1 MAIEFNKSEWQ
12 FFVTALKEEARTI
25 LWEVGSNTD
34 PQTLINSV
42 LPELEAL
49 APREPGVEERPEEE
63 IWRQVRERLLKA
75 AYATRPHCIRCGTCC
90 KTGSPTL
97 MREDFHLFTKN
108 VLKPCHVVTIR
119 SGEWGYSNKDLQ
131 ASPVAHELI
140 KIREKPGEKTCIF
153 FENWDKSCS
162 IYESRP
168 RQCVLQECWNP
179 ENAEAALDDP
189 ISRKDL
195 LRATGPLWEII
206 ERHEE
211 KCSHEELN
219 RAMARLSATKGHTVE
234 EVLDLLRYDD
244 HVRQFVAETFGI
256 SQDDMVFFFGRPLS
270 YCIEAFGLKVEQ
282 QADGSF
288 LLTQVEQ
295 DERQ

>member
-1 MAIEFNKSEWQ
+1 MDKEFNKSEWQ

-34 PQTLINSV
+34 PQALIDSV

-49 APREPGVEERPEEE
+49 APRGDGKEDRSEEE

-97 MREDFHLFTKN
+97 LREDFHLFAKN
-108 VLKPCHVVTIR
+108 VLKPGHVVTIR
-119 SGEWGYSNKDLQ
+119 SGEWGYSNKDQ
-131 ASPVAHELI
+131 HASPVDRELI

-179 ENAEAALDDP
+179 ETVEAAPEDP
-189 ISRKDL
+189 LSRKDL
-195 LRATGPLWEII
+195 LKAAGPLWEII
-206 ERHEE
+206 QRHEE
-211 KCSHEELN
+211 RCSHEELN
-219 RAMARLSATKGHTVE
+219 RAMARLSATKGRTVE
-234 EVLDLLRYDD
+234 EILDLLRFDD
-244 HVRQFVAETFGI
+244 HVRQFVSERLGI
-256 SQDDMVFFFGRPLS
+256 ADDDMVFFFGRPLRD
-270 YCIEAFGLKVEQ
+270 CIEAFGLKVEQ

-288 LLTQVEQ
+288 LLTQVQQAE
-295 DERQ
+295 